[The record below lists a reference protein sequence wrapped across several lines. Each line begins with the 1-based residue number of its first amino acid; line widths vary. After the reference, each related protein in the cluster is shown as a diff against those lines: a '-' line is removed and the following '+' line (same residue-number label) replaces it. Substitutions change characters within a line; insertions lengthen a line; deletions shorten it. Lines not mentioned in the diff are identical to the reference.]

1 MQLTDQPTP
10 TQGSGLRTPLRVQ
23 NLEPNTTV
31 FAKQI
36 NGDPLRVQ
44 WAAKGHS
51 GDTQR
56 VPLAL
61 VEDIEFLNSLEAGV
75 LKVVSG
81 PADVLADLQFE
92 TEQVRAERAE
102 AEANSKSV
110 IDRKQDRDIMGA
122 TCIGPA
128 PAGRNGE
135 CNRSIIQS
143 AKQQG
148 EIPPLCEQHIHLA
161 TNFYLAE
168 AGSRGENATEDRD
181 GVVRRNWRPVTVTDR
196 QKQ

>member
-1 MQLTDQPTP
+1 MQLTDQPTK
-10 TQGSGLRTPLRVQ
+10 TGSGLRTPLRVK

-44 WAAKGHS
+44 WAAAGHP

-61 VEDIEFLNSLEAGV
+61 CEDIEFLNSLENGV
-75 LKVVSG
+75 LEVVSG
-81 PADVLADLQFE
+81 PEDVLAELKFE

-102 AEANSKSV
+102 AQANSQTV

-122 TCIGPA
+122 VCIGPA
-128 PAGRNGE
+128 PQGRSGE
-135 CNRSIIQS
+135 CGRALIQS

-148 EIPPLCEQHIHLA
+148 EVPPLCEQHIHLA

-181 GVVRRNWRPVTVTDR
+181 GVVRREWRPVTVTDR